1 MAHLV
6 EAKYSQGSKATSYAD
21 DLQHIT
27 KGKKKEVLKIA
38 QTSLDILVEETG
50 YVGMEFPHPNSRQC
64 ALECYLP
71 STMLTIRGHPNEW
84 VNHHLVLG
92 IYIDTHLKFDKHV
105 TYLCSRIP
113 KRLNVIHALTAPS
126 AGANSSISN
135 EIASYPDHLS

>member
-50 YVGMEFPHPNSRQC
+50 YVGMEFPPPKFKVMC
-64 ALECYLP
+64 FGMLP
-71 STMLTIRGHPNEW
+71 PR
-84 VNHHLVLG
+84 
-92 IYIDTHLKFDKHV
+92 Y
-105 TYLCSRIP
+105 
-113 KRLNVIHALTAPS
+113 HAYYQR
-126 AGANSSISN
+126 
-135 EIASYPDHLS
+135 ASK